1 MRENFGSAAKQSAS
15 GMPSSFRY
23 SVRSLHQSN
32 DLVERVAAAHAFTT
46 HSAVGGDRETLGR
59 HVLQRLPQKIG
70 DFFGAFDLQLAGTQ
84 SAVWTVTGVRAHS
97 STTDAAGPFAPV
109 SVTLTVQ

>member
-70 DFFGAFDLQLAGTQ
+70 DFFGAFDLQL
-84 SAVWTVTGVRAHS
+84 
-97 STTDAAGPFAPV
+97 PV
-109 SVTLTVQ
+109 LNPRSGRLQAFGRIPVQLMRLVLSLLSRLR